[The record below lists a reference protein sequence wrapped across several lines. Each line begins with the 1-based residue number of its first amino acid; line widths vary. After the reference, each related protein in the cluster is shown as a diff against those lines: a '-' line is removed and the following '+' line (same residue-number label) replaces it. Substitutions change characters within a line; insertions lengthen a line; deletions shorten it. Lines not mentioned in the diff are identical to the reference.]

1 MGVILFELVGGSLE
15 HFGKKRAGEIFP
27 DVPPWLDELIAHCT
41 AADAAGR
48 YHSAEEVSAALLK
61 LKSAAQG

>member
-1 MGVILFELVGGSLE
+1 VILFELVGGSLE

-41 AADAAGR
+41 ATAAGR
-48 YHSAEEVSAALLK
+48 YHTVEEVSAALLK